1 MEKMAR
7 WVDPPIGLSSNG
19 SSCRAECRSRLCAR
33 HGPTR
38 YLHRATVG
46 FIGSGA
52 GCGRSRSNPSREFDA
67 QSGASAAKSEHW
79 HAPLIRLRPL
89 TSPFSCARR
98 HKRATN
104 RGVPLPSPL
113 VASAWRCIEA
123 LPNGQPFAPYTAQS
137 YVLECGRVQA
147 ARRSTGTQAAR
158 TRCSQARC
166 EGAGRTC
173 KMQLARCSAAVP
185 G

>member
-1 MEKMAR
+1 MG
-7 WVDPPIGLSSNG
+7 PP
-19 SSCRAECRSRLCAR
+19 RP
-33 HGPTR
+33 H
-38 YLHRATVG
+38 LHRATVG
-46 FIGSGA
+46 FVGSGA

-137 YVLECGRVQA
+137 YVLECGGVQA
-147 ARRSTGTQAAR
+147 ARRSTRTPAAR
-158 TRCSQARC
+158 TRCSQSRC
-166 EGAGRTC
+166 EGAAVHATR
-173 KMQLARCSAAVP
+173 KMQRGSNRLGSTQFNARNGGSNAEL
-185 G
+185 